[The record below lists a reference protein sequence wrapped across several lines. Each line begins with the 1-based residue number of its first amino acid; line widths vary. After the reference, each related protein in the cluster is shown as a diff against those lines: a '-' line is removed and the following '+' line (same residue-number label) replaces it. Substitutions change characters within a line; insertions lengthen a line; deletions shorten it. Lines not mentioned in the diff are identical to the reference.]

1 MYLKTTLCKR
11 TISAKIKHL
20 TIGNDHLLVVIFN
33 QRNENPRCPK
43 YDYVIHVFHALIV
56 YNLLYTSYTYGR
68 NNQAGI

>member
-1 MYLKTTLCKR
+1 MHLKTHLQCCPTFCKR

-43 YDYVIHVFHALIV
+43 YDYVIF
-56 YNLLYTSYTYGR
+56 
-68 NNQAGI
+68 